1 MRVHDRLDVLVGT
14 GSLVNHAR
22 VLPALNALC
31 RLGVVFQGEGFF
43 GSTTGHGPPGAVAK
57 AHLNWLA
64 SQKLDA
70 RVLGANHSATMA
82 LAKAA
87 ITMDKADLWQ
97 ARLAVKTLRW
107 DQREAIAE
115 AAED

>member
-1 MRVHDRLDVLVGT
+1 M
-14 GSLVNHAR
+14 
-22 VLPALNALC
+22 
-31 RLGVVFQGEGFF
+31 
-43 GSTTGHGPPGAVAK
+43 
-57 AHLNWLA
+57 
-64 SQKLDA
+64 
-70 RVLGANHSATMA
+70 LGANHSATMA